1 MAHYSTDDPYTD
13 PGTGVLFN
21 LLGITDQKAL
31 DEAEADIVSARLV
44 ELAQRPVSGNF
55 DTAHLQ
61 AIHRHLFS
69 DIYEWA
75 GSFRTIG
82 ISKGNS
88 MFCMPAHLDSFGAAI
103 FRTLHQERRLSGLAL
118 PQFVERAAYFLGEL
132 NAFHPF
138 REGNGRT
145 QREFIRQ
152 LAATNGFEVMWSNVS
167 ADRMIEASIA
177 SFSND
182 LNPLIRILSDNTHPQ
197 QLIRNAALPAIRA
210 RSEKEPDDSEWEM

>member
-1 MAHYSTDDPYTD
+1 MPHYSTGDPYTN
-13 PGTGVLFN
+13 PATGVLFN
-21 LLGITDQKAL
+21 LLGITDQEAL
-31 DEAEADIVSARLV
+31 DQAEADIVSARLV

-55 DTAHLQ
+55 DRAHLQ
-61 AIHRHLFS
+61 ALHRHLFS

-75 GSFRTIG
+75 GSYRTIG

-88 MFCMPAHLDSFGAAI
+88 MFCMPAHLESFGAAI

-152 LAATNGFEVMWSNVS
+152 VAASNGFEIMWAHVS
-167 ADRMIEASIA
+167 ADRMVAASIA
-177 SFSND
+177 SFNND
-182 LNPLIRILSDNTHPQ
+182 LDPLIRILAEHTHPKSAQ
-197 QLIRNAALPAIRA
+197 
-210 RSEKEPDDSEWEM
+210 